1 MASTSSWR
9 KTIAILLLV
18 GISLIA
24 TLLLLEAGV
33 RLLHLAPPAE
43 SPGWFWR
50 SPDPETG
57 WSLQPGAQ
65 GRWFNPRYEYD
76 VDVAINSQGLRDVE
90 RPTIEKPSDTFRIL
104 LLGDS
109 YVEGLRVPL
118 EQTFGKVL
126 EAKLNAHAPAKLR
139 FEVIPAG
146 VSGWGT
152 DQQLLWFRKYGV
164 AYQPDLVLLAFY
176 PGNDF
181 ENNSE
186 ALEVANMGRVM
197 KPFFR
202 LENGELALSYY
213 PFDPAQVPQPLAQE
227 TESDSIATGDPRDTA
242 RAKWLKQH
250 SALVRMITPM
260 LATATPGLSRKLAQ
274 WGLIERDQAANDVPA
289 DYVPVAYG
297 VYRQPAAAEWQQS
310 FVLTEALLRE
320 LQREVTTAG
329 ATFALFST
337 TAQEQVYPDRWQ
349 QQLEQNPTMQRTSW
363 DTEQPNRVL
372 RQIAN
377 SLDVPYLDLLPIFR
391 DHAQDSQPPL
401 HLIHDGHWNPAGERL
416 TGESLVEFLS
426 TQGLVPVGVQASPTP

>member
-1 MASTSSWR
+1 MTSTRPWR
-9 KTIAILLLV
+9 KIMVGILLAGLSLV
-18 GISLIA
+18 VS
-24 TLLLLEAGV
+24 LLLLEAAV

-50 SPDPETG
+50 SPDPVTG
-57 WSLQPGAQ
+57 WSLQPGAH
-65 GRWFNPRYEYD
+65 GRWFNQRYEYD
-76 VDVAINSQGLRDVE
+76 VNVTINSQGLRDVE
-90 RPTIEKPSDTFRIL
+90 RPTVEKPANTFRIL

-118 EQTFGKVL
+118 EQSFGKVL
-126 EAKLNAHAPAKLR
+126 EAKLNAGASAGQR

-164 AYQPDLVLLAFY
+164 TYQPDLVLLAFF

-181 ENNSE
+181 ENNAE

-213 PFDPAQVPQPLAQE
+213 PFDPAQVLRTQAQ
-227 TESDSIATGDPRDTA
+227 TERDSSATDDPPDTA
-242 RAKWLKQH
+242 RAKWLRQH
-250 SALVRMITPM
+250 SALVRLIMPM
-260 LATATPGLSRKLAQ
+260 LATATPGLSRKLVQ
-274 WGLIERDQAANDVPA
+274 WRFIEPGQAADDVPT

-297 VYRQPAAAEWQQS
+297 VYHQPAAAEWEQS
-310 FVLTEALLRE
+310 FALTEALLRE

-329 ATFALFST
+329 ATFAIVST

-349 QQLEQNPTMQRTSW
+349 QQLEQNPTMQRASW

-401 HLIHDGHWNPAGERL
+401 HLTHDGHWNPAGERL
-416 TGESLVEFLS
+416 AGESLVEFLS
-426 TQGLVPVGVQASPTP
+426 TQGLVPAGVRISPTP